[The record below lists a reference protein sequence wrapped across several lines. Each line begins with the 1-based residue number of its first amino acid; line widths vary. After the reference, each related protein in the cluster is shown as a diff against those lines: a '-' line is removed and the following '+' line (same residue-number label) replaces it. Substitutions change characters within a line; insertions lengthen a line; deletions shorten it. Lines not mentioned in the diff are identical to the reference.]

1 MKGFFFCL
9 LTVAFSTISA
19 QTKLTKYYNASW
31 LETTSEKAAFY
42 ADFIK
47 EGANYNCTSYWI
59 NTKTVRGKSTFAD
72 TTMLYPIGLQ
82 VLYFKNGHVEDSS
95 FFDDNKLKY
104 AFHFYSNNQ
113 LAAHYYLPE
122 NEKEGI
128 TEGYDESGKKIKNYI
143 FQKEAEF
150 KGGQKA
156 WASYISK
163 NAPTDL
169 SIKGA
174 TEEMTVSVNVEFI
187 VDENGY
193 VIFPKILK
201 SSGYKNVDNDALQI
215 IANSPTW
222 KNAVQYNIPV
232 RAFRI
237 QPLTF
242 VLKPEKK

>member
-1 MKGFFFCL
+1 MKIFFACL
-9 LTVAFSTISA
+9 LSVAFSTITA
-19 QTKLTKYYNASW
+19 QTKLTKYYLSNW
-31 LETTSEKAAFY
+31 LETTSDKAIY
-42 ADFIK
+42 NADFVK
-47 EGANYNCTSYWI
+47 NGANYDCTSYWA

-72 TTMLYPIGLQ
+72 TTMLHPVGLQ

-95 FFDDNKLKY
+95 FYDNDELKY
-104 AFHFYSNNQ
+104 SFHYYPNNQ

-122 NEKEGI
+122 NKKEG
-128 TEGYDESGKKIKNYI
+128 TAEGYDESGKKIKNYI

-156 WASYISK
+156 WVSYIIK

-169 SIKGA
+169 SEKEITGPV
-174 TEEMTVSVNVEFI
+174 TVTVNVEFI

-193 VIFPKILK
+193 VVMPKIIK
-201 SSGYKNVDNDALQI
+201 SSGYKNVDNEALQI

-222 KNAVQYNIPV
+222 KNAIQYNNPV
-232 RAFRI
+232 RAYRM

-242 VLKPEKK
+242 ELKPEKK